1 MSPAVTEGEVG
12 SYCMHIVEH
21 VNTTHLL
28 CLSMHLILNMAV
40 IKVLLDAHNSLSIL
54 AVRIVHHK
62 HSIEEAVV
70 G

>member
-12 SYCMHIVEH
+12 RDCMHIVEH
-21 VNTTHLL
+21 VNTAHLL

-54 AVRIVHHK
+54 AISIVHHE

-70 G
+70 W